1 MTDASRPPFRAILAG
16 CGQITGL
23 WFDAL
28 DGIDAITVVGLVDL
42 VRERARALAAER
54 APAAGIYDDLGTA
67 IDDLR
72 PDLVFDCTVPEA
84 HAAVSGLA
92 LSRGCHVVTEKPLAA
107 TRRAAAD
114 LVRAA
119 ASSGRVHAIVQNR
132 RFTEGM
138 RRVGAALAT
147 DAIGPLS
154 DVHVDF
160 FMAPHFTGFRTEMR
174 HVLLLDMAVHTFD
187 QARKLIGA
195 DPVSAFCREW
205 NPAGSWYAAD
215 AAALAMFEFDN
226 GVMLTYRGSWCAE
239 GPPDAWDGRWRLVGR
254 NGSLFWDGGAT
265 VEGERAIGG
274 AGFWADREPIP
285 QPPSMP
291 GPDGHAAV
299 LLDTVD
305 ALAHGR
311 PPETRSA
318 DNLRSLAMVF
328 AAVDASEQGRWVD
341 VRPYYQ
347 F

>member
-1 MTDASRPPFRAILAG
+1 MTEADTSPLRAVLVG

-28 DGIDAITVVGLVDL
+28 DTIDRIAVDGLVDL
-42 VRERARALAAER
+42 DLRRARDLAAAR
-54 APAAGIYDDLGTA
+54 APAAAAFDDLETA
-67 IDDLR
+67 LEALR

-92 LSRGCHVVTEKPLAA
+92 LARGCHVVTEKPLAA
-107 TRRAAAD
+107 TPEAATA
-114 LVRAA
+114 LVRTAGTA
-119 ASSGRVHAIVQNR
+119 GGIHAVVQNR
-132 RFTEGM
+132 RHSEGM
-138 RRVGAALAT
+138 RRVGSALAGG
-147 DAIGPLS
+147 AVGPLT

-187 QARKLIGA
+187 QARKLIGG

-254 NGSLFWDGGAT
+254 DGTLFWDGEAKVT
-265 VEGERAIGG
+265 GERVGTRD
-274 AGFWADREPIP
+274 GFWAERQPVP
-285 QPPSMP
+285 QPPPMP
-291 GPDGHAAV
+291 APDGHAAV
-299 LLDTVD
+299 LLDALD
-305 ALAHGR
+305 AIATGR
-311 PPETRSA
+311 PPETESA

-328 AAVDASEQGRWVD
+328 AAIDASEQGRWVD
-341 VRPYYQ
+341 VRPYYRP
-347 F
+347 